1 MALGPVVK
9 GVLKGLFSA
18 LDTKAG
24 APVARSLAGNAQNDL
39 KPSLFYSPNPI
50 KRGLGMGIGLLKT
63 GYSAGREQLDPR
75 LLKMH
80 ETTGISDS
88 SGRYKSLCILILI

>member
-39 KPSLFYSPNPI
+39 PEFVI
-50 KRGLGMGIGLLKT
+50 F
-63 GYSAGREQLDPR
+63 
-75 LLKMH
+75 
-80 ETTGISDS
+80 
-88 SGRYKSLCILILI
+88 LILLLL